1 MGVTKGAAMSTSLL
15 SDRSTGFDLLA
26 PIERLIAALAAHRA
40 GKVREAEQG
49 YRSVLAEEAENPS
62 ALRLLG
68 LLLLGSGRA
77 EEAVGVLKRAAA
89 LQSDDVDTHTA
100 LADGLVATGERDQ
113 AIRMYR
119 AILAT
124 WPGHHAARINLANAL
139 RDSGDAAGAI
149 AECRLTL
156 AIAPRLVAAHI
167 TLGSALLAYGRVVE
181 AIGAYRTAVTLDGSS
196 PVALTGFAMA
206 LMRDRRA
213 VDALAAAMKAT
224 ELAPGFA
231 EGWFVRGVAEH
242 ALMRHGEA
250 RVSLERAVG
259 IQAGHA
265 RAQLALGNVLADL
278 DDLAGAEACIR
289 TAIAGEPGLAEAH
302 ASLGFV
308 LSAMGR
314 LDAAVA
320 ACDVA
325 LERAPEFARAH
336 WNRGIAHLLA
346 GNYLAGWQDYEWRR
360 RDERFAADFPEL
372 AGAQWQGGSLA
383 GKTILVWAEQGLGDC
398 IQFAR
403 YLPLLAARGGRV
415 VVACAGPLVKV
426 LGGIEGVADVVPLD
440 GALPHYDCWVFQ
452 MSLPL
457 LFGTT
462 LETIP
467 APGGYIAA
475 PVAVP
480 GARRRVGLVWAGNP
494 GHSNDGR
501 RSLPTAAL
509 APLAK
514 VADIEW
520 VNLQLG
526 GKGAELAIMHR
537 MAAPA
542 GGLADLAAT
551 AERIAGLD
559 LVISADTAVAH
570 LAGAMG
576 KPVWV
581 LLAHAPDWRWLR
593 ERADSPWYDSARL
606 FRQKRAGDWDG
617 VIADVVEALAG

>member
-1 MGVTKGAAMSTSLL
+1 MSVRLL
-15 SDRSTGFDLLA
+15 SDRSTTFDLIG

-40 GKVREAEQG
+40 GKLREAEQG
-49 YRSVLAEEAENPS
+49 YRSVLAEEAEHPA

-68 LLLLGSGRA
+68 LLLLGNGRA
-77 EEAVGVLKRAAA
+77 AEAVEVLRTAVAK
-89 LQSDDVDTHTA
+89 QSDDVDTHTA
-100 LADGLVATGERDQ
+100 LADALVATGEREQ

-119 AILAT
+119 AILAA

-156 AIAPRLVAAHI
+156 AIAPRLVAAHV

-181 AIGAYRTAVTLDGSS
+181 AIGAYRTAVGLDGDSA
-196 PVALTGFAMA
+196 VALSGFAMA
-206 LMRDRRA
+206 LLRDRRA
-213 VDALAAAMKAT
+213 VDALAAAIRAT
-224 ELAPGFA
+224 EVAPGFMEA
-231 EGWFVRGVAEH
+231 WFVRGASEH
-242 ALMRHGEA
+242 ALSRHEEA
-250 RVSLERAVG
+250 RTSLA
-259 IQAGHA
+259 QAIALDPRHA

-278 DDLAGAEACIR
+278 DDLVGAEAAIR
-289 TAIAGEPGLAEAH
+289 RAIAIEPGLPEAQ

-308 LSAMGR
+308 LSALGE
-314 LDAAVA
+314 LDDAVA
-320 ACDVA
+320 ACDAA
-325 LERAPEFARAH
+325 LASAPEFARAH

-346 GNYLAGWQDYEWRR
+346 GNYPAGWQDFEWRR
-360 RDERFAADFPEL
+360 REERFAAGFPEL
-372 AGAQWQGGSLA
+372 QGPQWQGGALA
-383 GKTILVWAEQGLGDC
+383 GKTILVWAEQGLGDA

-415 VVACAGPLVKV
+415 VVACAAPLVK
-426 LGGIEGVADVVPLD
+426 LLAAMDGVADVVAID
-440 GALPHYDCWVFQ
+440 GALPHYDCWVYQ

-467 APGGYIAA
+467 SPAGYIASPA
-475 PVAVP
+475 QAP
-480 GARRRVGLVWAGNP
+480 GARRRIGLVWAGNP
-494 GHSNDGR
+494 ANSNDSR
-501 RSLPTAAL
+501 RSLPTKAL

-514 VADIEW
+514 LADIEW

-537 MAAPA
+537 MPAPA
-542 GGLADLAAT
+542 SGLTDLAAT

-581 LLAHAPDWRWLR
+581 MLCHAADWRWLR
-593 ERADSPWYDSARL
+593 ERTDSPWYGSARL
-606 FRQKRAGDWDG
+606 FRQGRAGDWDG
-617 VIADVVEALAG
+617 VIADVVAALAN